1 MINAH
6 TNEQPPNRVTVK
18 FADGSRS
25 FLSPRDA
32 TLGHIADRVDN
43 LSARLERPVIAVA
56 VRLAATPPQGSAP
69 RLPAT
74 FSRRFAGRTS
84 STSRVC
90 QLHGTSTRPGGG
102 RSGRR
107 LRRRHDQE
115 PSLPR
120 KAKPAPQVGGAGNA
134 GFPGERRPRW
144 PHRQAG
150 KKRPPCFS
158 GCYGTIGVTA
168 PGLPK
173 VALLD
178 MAIELARALAH
189 PRPWGVVDLRP
200 WSNAGREGVRIGEIW
215 YERPGERSPS
225 TSLLVKLLFT
235 SEALSIQVHPDDGYA
250 GSFGLRNGK
259 TEAWYVLSAT
269 ARAKVALGLKR
280 PLTAVPADQR
290 SEGTERNRV
299 RFRGKTTHAGDDPC

>member
-1 MINAH
+1 M
-6 TNEQPPNRVTVK
+6 
-18 FADGSRS
+18 
-25 FLSPRDA
+25 
-32 TLGHIADRVDN
+32 
-43 LSARLERPVIAVA
+43 
-56 VRLAATPPQGSAP
+56 
-69 RLPAT
+69 
-74 FSRRFAGRTS
+74 
-84 STSRVC
+84 
-90 QLHGTSTRPGGG
+90 
-102 RSGRR
+102 
-107 LRRRHDQE
+107 
-115 PSLPR
+115 
-120 KAKPAPQVGGAGNA
+120 
-134 GFPGERRPRW
+134 
-144 PHRQAG
+144 
-150 KKRPPCFS
+150 
-158 GCYGTIGVTA
+158 
-168 PGLPK
+168 
-173 VALLD
+173 
-178 MAIELARALAH
+178 
-189 PRPWGVVDLRP
+189 VDLRP